1 MIFGTIFG
9 KNGYICTM
17 KNHVFFNV
25 FIKIGLMVEIVE
37 CDMRVMEM
45 VESAVCGYFKEDI
58 SRVVGRDTGNGASLA
73 RGFVFYIL
81 SRGYGMPYSKI
92 ALRYGRTY
100 RAVQYVMSKMGYLV
114 GRVGSYAAMYGE
126 IKRSL
131 GLGDT
136 V

>member
-1 MIFGTIFG
+1 
-9 KNGYICTM
+9 
-17 KNHVFFNV
+17 
-25 FIKIGLMVEIVE
+25 MVEIVE

-126 IKRSL
+126 IMRSL
-131 GLGDT
+131 GLGDMA
-136 V
+136 

>member
-1 MIFGTIFG
+1 
-9 KNGYICTM
+9 
-17 KNHVFFNV
+17 
-25 FIKIGLMVEIVE
+25 MVEIGKG
-37 CDMRVMEM
+37 DMRVMEM
-45 VESAVCGYFKEDI
+45 VERAVCGYFKADVV
-58 SRVVGRDTGNGASLA
+58 RVVGRDTGNVASLA

-81 SRGYGMPYSKI
+81 SRDYGVPYSKI

-100 RAVQYVMSKMGYLV
+100 RAVQYVMSKMGCLV

-126 IKRSL
+126 IMRSL

>member
-1 MIFGTIFG
+1 
-9 KNGYICTM
+9 
-17 KNHVFFNV
+17 
-25 FIKIGLMVEIVE
+25 MVEIVE

-45 VESAVCGYFKEDI
+45 VERAVCGYFKADVV
-58 SRVVGRDTGNGASLA
+58 RVVGRDTGNGASLA

-81 SRGYGMPYSKI
+81 SRDYGVPYSKI

-100 RAVQYVMSKMGYLV
+100 RAVQYVMSKMEYLV
-114 GRVGSYAAMYGE
+114 GRMGSYATMYGE
-126 IKRSL
+126 IMRSL